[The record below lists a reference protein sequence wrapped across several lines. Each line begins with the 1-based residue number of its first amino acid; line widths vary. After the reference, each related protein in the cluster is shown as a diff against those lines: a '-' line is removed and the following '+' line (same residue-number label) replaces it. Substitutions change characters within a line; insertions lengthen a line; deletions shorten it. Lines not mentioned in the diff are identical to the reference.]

1 MFTDL
6 QPKIYQYLFFQSI
19 RHPNKDFETNFHCH
33 CIRYLKTTS
42 AVSKQVLHNFK
53 QRYRRGQRHYHKQWV
68 GRTRNCFFELTTLL
82 LEVKKLYKKTA
93 CGGEGVITFLV
104 KVGLVD
110 AEWSWRHVYRAC
122 VQLGSKIREYLR
134 NSM

>member
-1 MFTDL
+1 MEN
-6 QPKIYQYLFFQSI
+6 IVYQ
-19 RHPNKDFETNFHCH
+19 
-33 CIRYLKTTS
+33 
-42 AVSKQVLHNFK
+42 AVSDTQTKISNKLPLALYKAPENHERSLKQVLHNFK

-110 AEWSWRHVYRAC
+110 AE
-122 VQLGSKIREYLR
+122 
-134 NSM
+134 